1 MKLFTEFTPQMT
13 GVDLPYGLLTKN
25 VSRKNGKCVY
35 HFLGQ
40 HIDLITYNKPF
51 TLILYYLSSNHQ

>member
-1 MKLFTEFTPQMT
+1 MKLFTVFTPQMT

-40 HIDLITYNKPF
+40 HIDYIN
-51 TLILYYLSSNHQ
+51 NHI